1 MNVIDKSNIRRG
13 AKMALNSDDEDSD
26 FD

>member
-1 MNVIDKSNIRRG
+1 LRKGGPRG
-13 AKMALNSDDEDSD
+13 TGNLELNSDDEDSD